1 MCSTERL
8 DRLTP
13 AQEARLPAIRDKWIG
28 IGLSTERA
36 ERPRAEAAVRLA
48 YRRAGQAEPAEI
60 IWTGSPMAGA
70 ITAAAVTRRRQSPGL
85 PATAQVRSQVTCQ
98 VASHASKRV
107 ASGVSTHVRTEVMD
121 HVERQVAGR
130 VWGPVRRQIEQIVE
144 RPTTGAGYG
153 QHDAHWLAF
162 FDALGQVGVDVSP
175 LDGLTE
181 IAAACG
187 WWWPFKDLCILTE
200 RHSRLE
206 CDPRGRL
213 HAAAGPA
220 VVYPDGWS
228 VYAWHGVGVAA
239 AAILQPEM
247 ITIAQIKREA
257 NARVRRV
264 LIERYGFGRYIID
277 TGAIPI
283 HADDTGTLYRCDVG
297 GGEPLVVVS
306 VLNGTRKPDA
316 SPQRS
321 VLRVPPHVTKAREAV
336 AWTFDQLEEDYQPAL
351 ET

>member
-1 MCSTERL
+1 
-8 DRLTP
+8 
-13 AQEARLPAIRDKWIG
+13 
-28 IGLSTERA
+28 
-36 ERPRAEAAVRLA
+36 
-48 YRRAGQAEPAEI
+48 
-60 IWTGSPMAGA
+60 
-70 ITAAAVTRRRQSPGL
+70 
-85 PATAQVRSQVTCQ
+85 
-98 VASHASKRV
+98 
-107 ASGVSTHVRTEVMD
+107 MD

-130 VWGPVRRQIEQIVE
+130 VWGPVRQQIERIE
-144 RPTTGAGYG
+144 RATAGAGYG

-162 FDALGQVGVDVSP
+162 YDALGQVGVDVSP

-206 CDPRGRL
+206 LDPRGRL
-213 HAAAGPA
+213 HAPAGPA

-239 AAILQPEM
+239 ATILHPEM

-257 NARVRRV
+257 NTHVRRV
-264 LIERYGFGRYIID
+264 LIERYGFGRYIVD
-277 TGAIPI
+277 TGALPI
-283 HADDTGTLYRCDVG
+283 HADQTGTLYRCDLDG
-297 GGEPLVVVS
+297 DEPLVVVS
-306 VLNGTRKPDA
+306 VLNGTRQPDA
-316 SPQRS
+316 SRRQF

-336 AWTFDQLEEDYQPAL
+336 AWTFDQAVDDYRPAR